1 MTRQLLIAG
10 GGMGGLAAAI
20 GARAAGWEARLY
32 EQATQFGE
40 AGAGLQLG
48 PNATSILREWGLLP
62 ALEAV
67 AAFPQSL
74 RVQSADTGE
83 ALGCLALGDFAR
95 RYGAPY
101 ATVHR
106 ADLHAVLL
114 QGARGAGT
122 QLVLGSK
129 VVAAGDGPEGVR
141 VETADGTRG
150 EGDALVGA
158 DGVWSRVRAHVW
170 SDPPAR
176 ATNHVAYRGVLRQ
189 TDLPASLRSQDVR
202 AWLGP
207 KLHAVAY
214 PVRRGELLNV
224 VTIVEGQAP
233 GEAAGWDRPADA
245 QVLHTATRGACGALK
260 ELLQASSAWWSWVLH
275 DRDPVHGAHEMA
287 RGRIA
292 LLGDAAHPMRP
303 YLAQGAAMAIEDA
316 RELQRV
322 LALVRDGLADVPTA
336 LRRYALNR
344 WQRCAGVQRR
354 SRRNGW
360 IFHLD
365 GPMRLARDAAMRIGG
380 ERLLDV
386 PWLYAPRA

>member
-1 MTRQLLIAG
+1 
-10 GGMGGLAAAI
+10 MGGLAAAI
-20 GARAAGWEARLY
+20 AARAAGWEARLY
-32 EQATQFGE
+32 EQAAQFGE

-48 PNATSILREWGLLP
+48 PNATGVLREWGLLP

-67 AAFPQSL
+67 AAFPGSL
-74 RVQSADTGE
+74 RVQAADSGE
-83 ALGCLALGDFAR
+83 LLGRLSLADFPR

-106 ADLHAVLL
+106 ADLHGVLL
-114 QGARGAGT
+114 QGARSAGA
-122 QLVLGSK
+122 QLVLGAK
-129 VVAAGDGPEGVR
+129 LVDAADLAEGVR
-141 VETADGTRG
+141 LDTADGLHG

-158 DGVWSRVRAHVW
+158 DGVWSRVRGHVW
-170 SDPPAR
+170 SDAPAQP
-176 ATNHVAYRGVLRQ
+176 TDHVAYRGVLRQ
-189 TDLPASLRSQDVR
+189 ADLPAALRSQEVR

-207 KLHAVAY
+207 RLHAVAY

-224 VTIVEGQAP
+224 VTIVAGHVT
-233 GEAAGWDRPADA
+233 GEAAGWDRPADT
-245 QVLHTATRGACGALK
+245 QVLHAATQGACGALK
-260 ELLQASSAWWSWVLH
+260 DLLHASSSWWSWVLH
-275 DRDPVHGAHEMA
+275 DREPVHGPHEMA

-316 RELQRV
+316 HELQRS
-322 LALVRDGLADVPTA
+322 LGLVRDGLADIPTA

-344 WQRCAGVQRR
+344 WQRCARVQRR

-365 GPMRLARDAAMRIGG
+365 GPMRLARDLAMRIGG
-380 ERLLDV
+380 ERVLDV
-386 PWLYAPRA
+386 PWLYAARG

>member
-20 GARAAGWEARLY
+20 AARRSGWEARLY
-32 EQATQFGE
+32 EQAARFGE

-48 PNATSILREWGLLP
+48 PNATSILREWGLLG
-62 ALEAV
+62 ALEQV
-67 AAFPQSL
+67 AAFP
-74 RVQSADTGE
+74 G
-83 ALGCLALGDFAR
+83 ALCVHDARSGRTLGRLALSDFPS

-106 ADLHAVLL
+106 ADLHALL
-114 QGARGAGT
+114 LNGARSAGAH
-122 QLVLGSK
+122 LVLEAKAIDACEVEG
-129 VVAAGDGPEGVR
+129 GVR
-141 VETADGTRG
+141 VSMADGTHG

-158 DGVWSRVRAHVW
+158 DGVWSRVRGHVW
-170 SDPPAR
+170 SDAPAQP
-176 ATNHVAYRGVLRQ
+176 TDHVAYRGVLRQ
-189 TDLPASLRSQDVR
+189 ADLPAHLRSHEVR

-207 KLHAVAY
+207 RLHAVAY

-224 VTIVEGQAP
+224 VTIVEGHSA

-245 QVLHTATRGACGALK
+245 HALHVATRNACAGLRD
-260 ELLQASSAWWSWVLH
+260 LLNASASWWSWVLH
-275 DRDPVHGAHEMA
+275 DREPLHGPHEMA

-292 LLGDAAHPMRP
+292 LMGDAAHPLRP

-316 RELQRV
+316 RELQRS
-322 LALVRDGLADVPTA
+322 LALVTDGLADTPTA
-336 LRRYALNR
+336 LHRYALNR
-344 WQRCAGVQRR
+344 WERCARVQRR

-365 GPMRLARDAAMRIGG
+365 GPMRLARDLSMRIGG
-380 ERLLDV
+380 ERVLDL
-386 PWLYAPRA
+386 PWLYGRAA